1 MTHLSAL
8 PTERYLQK
16 LSIQLPKMLFENDF
30 TATDTEL
37 KSCFNYASQHLKQG
51 QLNIDHISLYQQRL
65 IASLITLGLDKK
77 QKIGNILAMNNIWQS
92 CISIF
97 TSRVDPLTVH
107 ILLKSFDNIVKSKS
121 TESMYRIITDIDAL
135 SNQII
140 FAGSPR
146 SHQIKLIKNNGAADL
161 DDKTG
166 WYKKAVLSQVKS
178 QLNIVNIF
186 NEYVNGTRVYSPF
199 DVARESN
206 AFLMTYLK
214 SGHVRNIWLYASQNI
229 RNQLPA
235 HHQDECIVLN
245 DIQDNFI
252 LVSQIGDHIW
262 IQTDKYDHYGCYQ
275 LPIESTNLQD
285 VVHTMLTLE
294 RKYSYHFSRSGLWQ
308 YKLSI
313 TLKSQTKFSPRRS
326 DYLKSSLDE
335 QV

>member
-1 MTHLSAL
+1 MSSLFAL
-8 PTERYLQK
+8 PTERHLQK
-16 LSIQLPKMLFENDF
+16 LSIEIPNILFKNDF
-30 TATDTEL
+30 IVSDSEL
-37 KSCFNYASQHLKQG
+37 MTCFQFTMQQLQLG
-51 QLNIDHISLYQQRL
+51 QLNVEYVSLYQQRL
-65 IASLITLGLDKK
+65 LASLITLDLEKK
-77 QKIGNILAMNNIWQS
+77 QIIGNILALNDIWQS
-92 CISIF
+92 CITIF
-97 TSRVDPLTVH
+97 KARIDQLTVH

-140 FAGSPR
+140 FSGSPR
-146 SHQIKLIKNNGAADL
+146 SLQIKLIKNNGKADL
-161 DDKTG
+161 DDKAG

-178 QLNIVNIF
+178 QLNIINIF
-186 NEYVNGTRVYSPF
+186 NEYVNGIRVYSPF

-214 SGHVRNIWLYASQNI
+214 SGHVRNIWLYTSQNI
-229 RNQLPA
+229 KNQLPK

-245 DIQDNFI
+245 DTQDNFL

-262 IQTDKYDHYGCYQ
+262 IQADKYESFSCYQ
-275 LPIESTNLQD
+275 IPKETTNLQD
-285 VVHTMLTLE
+285 LVHNMVRLE
-294 RKYSYHFSRSGLWQ
+294 RKHGYLFSRSGLWQ

-313 TLKSQTKFSPRRS
+313 TLKSQTNFSPKRS